1 MFARVQRSA
10 GALRNTRAGKC
21 GSALAHRLRCVYPTH
36 HSDAA
41 PTVVGRSMAVKATLP
56 PLPYAYAA
64 LEPAISGEIMEIHH
78 AKHHAT
84 YVNNFNA
91 TLTAIEAAQEAGDV
105 PQLITL
111 QSALKFNGGG
121 HVNHSLFWE
130 NLAPVGEG
138 GSPSG
143 ALAVS
148 LSAVSASRHS
158 PTQTPTHT
166 HTHTNTH
173 IHTYT

>member
-10 GALRNTRAGKC
+10 GALRNTRA
-21 GSALAHRLRCVYPTH
+21 
-36 HSDAA
+36 
-41 PTVVGRSMAVKATLP
+41 VVGRSMAVKATLP

-166 HTHTNTH
+166 HTNTH